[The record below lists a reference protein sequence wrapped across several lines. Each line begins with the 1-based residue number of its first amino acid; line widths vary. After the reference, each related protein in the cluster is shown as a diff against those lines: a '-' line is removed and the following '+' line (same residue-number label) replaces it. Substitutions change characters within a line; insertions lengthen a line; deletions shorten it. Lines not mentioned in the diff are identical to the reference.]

1 MARGEA
7 LKAIRIVPGEHGGR
21 PVVHQL
27 PDPRPAAGQVLVRV
41 HAAGINRGEIPMARR
56 LREGPPVPSG
66 VEFAGT
72 VIETG
77 ADVRIWQPGDRVM
90 GHGPGGH
97 AEQVLADPLA
107 LMRVPDALSWVE
119 AAAFPNVFITAHDAL
134 VSNGELRPGETVLVN
149 AASSGIGLAAIQI
162 AKGLGAKS
170 VIATSRSQAKLARVA
185 PYGVDV
191 AIDVTHGTQVAE
203 VMAATGERGAD
214 IVIDSVGASVFEDNL
229 RSMAL
234 KGRLVNIGR
243 LGGSIARLDLDILWL
258 RRLRLIGVTF
268 RTRTEAERLAC
279 VQGCARDVLP
289 LLQSG
294 RIQLPVD
301 RTFAFDELGEA
312 HAYMDTDQHVGK
324 LVLLVS

>member
-1 MARGEA
+1 M
-7 LKAIRIVPGEHGGR
+7 KAIRIVPGEHGGR
-21 PVVHQL
+21 PVVQQL
-27 PDPRPAAGQVLVRV
+27 PDPRPSAGQVLVRV

-72 VIETG
+72 VVEAG
-77 ADVRIWQPGDRVM
+77 AEVQAWRPGDRVM

-97 AEQVLADPLA
+97 AQLVLADPLA
-107 LMRVPDALSWVE
+107 LMRVPDALGWIE

-134 VSNGELRPGETVLVN
+134 VSNGELRAGDSVLVN

-162 AKGLGAKS
+162 AKAMGAKT
-170 VIATSRSQAKLARVA
+170 VMATSRSQAKLGRLAQ
-185 PYGVDV
+185 YGADL
-191 AIDVTHGTQVAE
+191 AIDTTRGTQVAE
-203 VMAATGERGAD
+203 VMTATGDHGAD
-214 IVIDSVGASVFEDNL
+214 IVIDSVGATAFEDNL

-258 RRLRLIGVTF
+258 RRLKLIGVTF

-289 LLQSG
+289 LLQAG
-294 RIQLPVD
+294 HIQLPVD
-301 RTFAFDELGEA
+301 RTFAFDALGEA
-312 HAYMDTDQHVGK
+312 HDYMDTDQHFGK
-324 LVLLVS
+324 LVLMVE

>member
-1 MARGEA
+1 
-7 LKAIRIVPGEHGGR
+7 
-21 PVVHQL
+21 
-27 PDPRPAAGQVLVRV
+27 
-41 HAAGINRGEIPMARR
+41 
-56 LREGPPVPSG
+56 
-66 VEFAGT
+66 

-77 ADVRIWQPGDRVM
+77 ADVRTWQPGDRVM

-191 AIDVTHGTQVAE
+191 AIDATRGTQVAE

-301 RTFAFDELGEA
+301 RTFAFDALGEA

>member
-1 MARGEA
+1 
-7 LKAIRIVPGEHGGR
+7 
-21 PVVHQL
+21 
-27 PDPRPAAGQVLVRV
+27 
-41 HAAGINRGEIPMARR
+41 
-56 LREGPPVPSG
+56 
-66 VEFAGT
+66 
-72 VIETG
+72 
-77 ADVRIWQPGDRVM
+77 
-90 GHGPGGH
+90 
-97 AEQVLADPLA
+97 
-107 LMRVPDALSWVE
+107 
-119 AAAFPNVFITAHDAL
+119 
-134 VSNGELRPGETVLVN
+134 
-149 AASSGIGLAAIQI
+149 LAAIQI